1 MPSKEEALSELERER
16 NVRVR
21 IYDAWV
27 QSGRMTAIDARDRMD
42 RLVAAIKMLQNYE
55 VSPAEVI
62 A

>member
-1 MPSKEEALSELERER
+1 MPTKEEALSELEREK

-42 RLVAAIKMLQNYE
+42 RLIAAIHMLQQYE
-55 VSPAEVI
+55 VCPPEVLV
-62 A
+62 